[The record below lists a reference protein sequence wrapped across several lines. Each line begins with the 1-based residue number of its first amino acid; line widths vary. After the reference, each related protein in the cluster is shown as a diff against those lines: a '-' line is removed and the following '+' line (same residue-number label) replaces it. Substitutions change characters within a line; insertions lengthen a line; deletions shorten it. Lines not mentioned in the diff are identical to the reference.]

1 MGHFMMRVGLPLAG
15 LACVL
20 VLALASCSHNET
32 GEQILYDKPELLTR
46 LVPGTTRTAD
56 AEALLGPPGSKID
69 GILVAGD
76 QFYQLSEQVK
86 KPGIPAVQW
95 SWWAAR
101 SKSIGPWPI
110 GMEQKSNK
118 SLGLIFDASGVL
130 RDIRRS
136 EYNGEWKQQQIISK
150 LF

>member
-20 VLALASCSHNET
+20 VLALVSCSHEEL

-56 AEALLGPPGSKID
+56 AEALLGPPGSRID
-69 GILVAGD
+69 GILVAGN

-86 KPGIPAVQW
+86 EPGGPAVQW
-95 SWWAAR
+95 SYWASR

-110 GMEQKSNK
+110 GMERKDNK
-118 SLGLIFDASGVL
+118 GLALIFDAAGVL
-130 RDIRRS
+130 RDVRRS
-136 EYNGEWKQQQIISK
+136 EHNGAWEQQRIINK